1 MINTFKQFVGKLP
14 TNRLSVFDHFVGL
27 ALKGLRIGVSTIKKQ
42 SVYLLFKSVDGFLYD
57 KNIFLLTLQA
67 PISQNG
73 QTRSSDSSVICRQIV
88 LVCLTILWDWRLK
101 G

>member
-14 TNRLSVFDHFVGL
+14 TNRLSVFDYFVGL
-27 ALKGLRIGVSTIKKQ
+27 APKGLRISVSTIKKQ